1 MNLLQSYLP
10 LPTFELHNSFQD
22 VVAGLISQDIG
33 AVQLLLLELYY
44 EDDVGKMAVPPSIF
58 FWISIWKHKLFK
70 KAKKQGEIVL
80 R

>member
-10 LPTFELHNSFQD
+10 LPTFALHNSFQD

-44 EDDVGKMAVPPSIF
+44 EDDVGKMAVSPF
-58 FWISIWKHKLFK
+58 YLFLDQYME
-70 KAKKQGEIVL
+70 AQAV
-80 R
+80 